1 MTDDVDQLLLDA
13 GERWRHAQPAAP
25 AIDLAVFEVGRR
37 EATRD
42 SRWNPGPMA
51 LAGVI
56 VVVVAS
62 FALGRWA
69 APGPSVGRGPGAL
82 ELAPASPSIAA
93 GPAGSAGPSSAS
105 NAPCEATRPDPVL
118 VPPKPF
124 LPTPPAAYASD
135 WFGSAHLWT
144 MLAHDGEVWKGWV
157 TSTPPALPQKT
168 FWWSADWKPGEE
180 PQPTIVVTGRRLD
193 GPESFT
199 FGPGTNASADFGTA
213 ILVGI
218 DIPAYG
224 CWELTA
230 QYRLATLTY
239 VVSVAP

>member
-1 MTDDVDQLLLDA
+1 MTDDVERLLLDA
-13 GERWRHAQPAAP
+13 GERWRNAQPAARP
-25 AIDLAVFEVGRR
+25 IDPSAFEVGRR

-42 SRWNPGPMA
+42 ARWNPRPMA

-62 FALGRWA
+62 FALGRST
-69 APGPSVGRGPGAL
+69 APGPAVGRGPGAS
-82 ELAPASPSIAA
+82 ELAPPTPSIPASP
-93 GPAGSAGPSSAS
+93 GQSSAS
-105 NAPCEATRPDPVL
+105 NSPCDVTRPDPVL

-124 LPTPPAAYASD
+124 PPSPPAAYESD

-144 MLAHDGEVWKGWV
+144 MLTHDGEVWKGWV
-157 TSTPPALPQKT
+157 TAQPPVLPQKT

-213 ILVGI
+213 MLVGI